1 MNICQLIL
9 LIFLQVLFVLET
21 LKKKLHLVMQM
32 RLCLINYVYI
42 FILNKTK
49 NIDFG

>member
-21 LKKKLHLVMQM
+21 LKKKTTFSYANEALSNK
-32 RLCLINYVYI
+32 LCIY
-42 FILNKTK
+42 FHT
-49 NIDFG
+49 